1 MTNIAQILLNES
13 GIREA
18 LREQFPHL
26 DQLESLDGI
35 QDLRLT
41 GMKTR
46 AQSFIGLDY
55 EATATEDFY
64 PHVRSKLIEK
74 GIGSKNSVFVDTIG
88 CKGTTNKYEKVLLS
102 FSGIHTSLKVYNPAY
117 NKK

>member
-1 MTNIAQILLNES
+1 MTNIDTLLNES
-13 GIREA
+13 GIRET

-26 DQLESLDGI
+26 DKLESLDCLK
-35 QDLRLT
+35 DLRLT
-41 GMKTR
+41 GIKTHG
-46 AQSFIGLDY
+46 SFIGLDY

-74 GIGSKNSVFVDTIG
+74 GIGSKNSVSVHAIG
-88 CKGTTNKYEKVLLS
+88 CKGTGNEYEEVQIS
-102 FSGIHTSLKVYNPAY
+102 FSGAQTFVKVYNPEY